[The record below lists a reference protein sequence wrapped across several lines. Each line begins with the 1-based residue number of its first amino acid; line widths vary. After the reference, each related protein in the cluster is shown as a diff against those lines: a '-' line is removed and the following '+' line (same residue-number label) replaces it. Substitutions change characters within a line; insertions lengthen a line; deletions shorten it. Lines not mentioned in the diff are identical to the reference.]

1 MQSQI
6 LPVLTVLPVIPA
18 HFGVFQPDA
27 PDPVSLLEGRGI
39 WSREQLQDFAEQ
51 MATHG
56 MAISCVRLRNDT
68 GYTLRQLARAQAMD
82 DEVLHQMAATLL
94 HQFERNSPGDAVRLS
109 NGSHS

>member
-6 LPVLTVLPVIPA
+6 LPVLPVIPA
-18 HFGVFQPDA
+18 RFGVFHPDA
-27 PDPVSLLEGRGI
+27 PDPVSLLGSHDV
-39 WSREQLQDFAEQ
+39 WSSEHLQDFAER

-82 DEVLHQMAATLL
+82 DEVLCQMAATLL
-94 HQFERNSPGDAVRLS
+94 HQFELSSPSDAA
-109 NGSHS
+109 